1 MGTLGYFFKWEE
13 GMGLCL
19 GSLSQVLSHLIKQI
33 SPGDR
38 GGKSASVPSSHTGN
52 NDTIQGSARSSQ
64 WGRES
69 TSSLAG
75 NCTTVRGQDQREM
88 AKDWREGW
96 FVWCSR
102 SYEKNKLLCLPQSQV
117 GVPKLPSFGNDEQS
131 CSKHPCTGF
140 CVDVRFQPLLVNAKE
155 LDLKARACFA
165 L

>member
-75 NCTTVRGQDQREM
+75 NCTTVRGQDQQEM

-102 SYEKNKLLCLPQSQV
+102 SYEKNKLLCLPSHRWVCQNFQV
-117 GVPKLPSFGNDEQS
+117 LAMMN
-131 CSKHPCTGF
+131 
-140 CVDVRFQPLLVNAKE
+140 
-155 LDLKARACFA
+155 KAA
-165 L
+165 LNIHAQASVWM